1 MVGPTRYAKGEAKR
15 QEILEVALSLIAE
28 QGFRGSTLREIAQ
41 AVGLSNAGVLHY
53 FASKEDL
60 FAEVLR
66 PHRVLLDASTADSV
80 RLDDFISTISANAD
94 VPGLVQLYVS
104 LSAEATHA
112 EHGAHDFFA
121 ARFERVGVMLSDAIA
136 QAIEQGAVRSDIDP
150 ERLARLLIAAAD
162 GLQTQWLIRGDVD
175 MADHWPTCCRWS
187 PPEASRDGGP
197 RFEDVGIERRLGGH
211 AVLVPA
217 SAAVVRQA
225 AGLGVAVT
233 VVVGD
238 AVSQRGRGDVG
249 LPAMLRRNPL
259 RVVSRCRPRR
269 RRASRIV
276 VSIHAT

>member
-66 PHRVLLDASTADSV
+66 LRDASYSTASTADSV
-80 RLDDFISTISANAD
+80 RLDDFVSTISANAD

-175 MADHWPTCCRWS
+175 MADHVAYLLS
-187 PPEASRDGGP
+187 
-197 RFEDVGIERRLGGH
+197 
-211 AVLVPA
+211 LVAP
-217 SAAVVRQA
+217 
-225 AGLGVAVT
+225 
-233 VVVGD
+233 
-238 AVSQRGRGDVG
+238 
-249 LPAMLRRNPL
+249 
-259 RVVSRCRPRR
+259 
-269 RRASRIV
+269 
-276 VSIHAT
+276 